1 MAANRALSAEDGFL
15 STRTLIGSRE
25 TQFSDIDLTVKTKPN
40 GDVYKKTE
48 VAAVKQAVKNL
59 LLTNHFEKPFRPYFG
74 GNLNDILFEL
84 ASDETDITIQDDCK
98 LAIENYE
105 PRARVIDIIVNDNI
119 DRNEVKVKVIFQVR
133 NLNDI
138 VEVETTLSRLR

>member
-1 MAANRALSAEDGFL
+1 MATRALSAEDAFL

-25 TQFSDIDLTVKTKPN
+25 TEFSDIDLTFKRKPN
-40 GDVYKKTE
+40 GDIYKKTE
-48 VAAVKQAVKNL
+48 AAAVKQAVKNL
-59 LLTNHFEKPFRPYFG
+59 LLTNHYEKPFKPFFG

-84 ASDETDITIQDDCK
+84 ANDNTDITIQDDCK

-105 PRARVIDIIVNDNI
+105 PRARVIDIIVNDNL
-119 DRNEVKVKVIFQVR
+119 DRKEIFVKVIFQDR

-138 VEVETTLSRLR
+138 VEVETTLTRLR